1 MRPTN
6 EWWRGCLR
14 VMLPLAPLVAIAM
27 PAHAQLGC
35 SGSSCVATDPVG
47 LADTAEP
54 GAVLVFPKFAQ
65 GTALLDNGAIEPNTQ
80 IEIAAVCPAP
90 ASPSFPGATPSPQTC
105 TPFNYEVDVHWVC
118 PGVTVG
124 QETSV
129 CPEDSFTIFVS
140 TYGKVVFNPNGN
152 TPPAIT
158 ANGRISGVGAL
169 NATQATSPAP
179 QAPCARGYAIA
190 YVVDSQLRPLDNN
203 VLIGDSVQRNNLG
216 SGTNNDLQS
225 YSALAIQSVQ
235 PNDGPIS
242 SAAGSVANP
251 APGHLIATGTD
262 SGTGGATLPFDG
274 QHNHYQ
280 MVTGQFYGDVRYN
293 QDSPPG
299 PFADTALILLTLDV
313 RSNLP
318 NDATDVLLN
327 FYNQKEVVL
336 DDVLTS
342 FDCWEQVQL
351 TALDANLTNTFMQTP
366 NGVVVSGQ
374 AVNSQNVNQPSGF
387 RTLLGL
393 IQTSEGP
400 IGGVA
405 AAVRTYTVR
414 PSNNSI
420 PVATFFTYN

>member
-1 MRPTN
+1 MHPTN

-27 PAHAQLGC
+27 PAHAQIGAC
-35 SGSSCVATDPVG
+35 GSSCVATDPVG

-54 GAVLVFPKFAQ
+54 GAFLVFPKFAI
-65 GTALLDNGAIEPNTQ
+65 GTALLDNGAVEPNTQ

-90 ASPSFPGATPSPQTC
+90 LPAPVTFPTATPSPQTC
-105 TPFNYEVDVHWVC
+105 NPVNYEVEVHWVC
-118 PGVTVG
+118 PGVTIG
-124 QETSV
+124 QQASV
-129 CPEDSFTIFVS
+129 CPENSFEVFVS
-140 TYGKVVFNPNGN
+140 TYGKVVFNPNGL

-158 ANGRISGVGAL
+158 ANGRLTGYPAL
-169 NATQATSPAP
+169 NGATAVP

-190 YVVDSQLRPLDNN
+190 YVVDSQLRPLAQN

-225 YSALAIQSVQ
+225 YSALAIQAA
-235 PNDGPIS
+235 PNTNG
-242 SAAGSVANP
+242 G
-251 APGHLIATGTD
+251 LIATD
-262 SGTGGATLPFDG
+262 VDPITGGATLPFTG
-274 QHNHYQ
+274 QPNQYQ

-318 NDATDVLLN
+318 NDPTTAFLN
-327 FYNQKEVVL
+327 FYNAKEVL
-336 DDVLTS
+336 TDDIATS

-351 TALDANLTNTFMQTP
+351 TALDPNLNNVSMGTP

-374 AVNSQNVNQPSGF
+374 AFNATPVNQPSGY

-400 IGGVA
+400 IGGA
-405 AAVRTYTVR
+405 ANGVRTYTVR

-420 PVATFFTYN
+420 PVPTHFTFN